1 MLSMLSIDS
10 VSGKMKL
17 FRFLNISKVQAVIV
31 HDDIYELSE
40 FAFSNKD
47 AKEGGLR
54 IVYLPYTITEI
65 PAHCFEGSPV
75 EYVIAPPT
83 IKHVGEAAFKN
94 CKNLI
99 SCKLPE
105 GCTFGSK
112 KAGGG
117 YVNGDTV
124 FEGCP
129 KLRKKFQPWIETA
142 KTEFMGKVDQAV
154 LWQGGEYLQYS
165 EKLQALDKYTNIQE
179 DLEDKQGFLLGCDG
193 KGYYRVASRNL
204 KPTARNNGPYVVD
217 TRIIKA

>member
-1 MLSMLSIDS
+1 MLDIINRG
-10 VSGKMKL
+10 GKQEL
-17 FRFLNISKVQAVIV
+17 YRFLNVKNVQAVILP
-31 HDDIYELSE
+31 DSIDTLSSY
-40 FAFSNKD
+40 AFSNKD

-65 PAHCFEGSPV
+65 PAHCFEGSTV

-83 IKHVGEAAFKN
+83 IKHVGDAAFKN

-105 GCTFGSK
+105 DCTFGTK

-117 YVNGDTV
+117 YVNGETV

-142 KTEFMGKVDQAV
+142 KTEFNEKVYQAV
-154 LWQGGEYLQYS
+154 FFQGGEILQCTS
-165 EKLQALDKYTNIQE
+165 DLKNWEDATNIQKNFE
-179 DLEDKQGFLLGCDG
+179 EQQGFDLGAGVKC
-193 KGYYRVASRNL
+193 YYRVVSRNL
-204 KPTARNNGPYVVD
+204 QPTFRNKGPYIVK
-217 TRIIKA
+217 TRLIRA

>member
-1 MLSMLSIDS
+1 MLSIDA

-17 FRFLNISKVQAVIV
+17 FRFLNVSKVQAVIV

-142 KTEFMGKVDQAV
+142 KTEFNNKVDQAV
-154 LWQGGEYLQYS
+154 FWQGCEYLQFS
-165 EKLQALDKYTNIQE
+165 EKLQALDQYMNI
-179 DLEDKQGFLLGCDG
+179 LENFEEQQGFYLGCDG
-193 KGYYRVASRNL
+193 KGYYRGASRNL
-204 KPTARNNGPYVVD
+204 IPTPRMSGPYTNF